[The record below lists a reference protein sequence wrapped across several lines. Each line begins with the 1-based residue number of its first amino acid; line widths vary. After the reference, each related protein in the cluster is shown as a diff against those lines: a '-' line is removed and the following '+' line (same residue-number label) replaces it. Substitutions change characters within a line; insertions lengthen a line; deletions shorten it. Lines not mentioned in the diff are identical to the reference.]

1 MREKRTARN
10 FGKVYRVRGAACLY
24 CGGVADSV
32 DHVLPWSY
40 CPDNSTN
47 NLVPACMECNGI
59 ASNLIFSTLDEKVR
73 YVVGQRQR
81 RGLPVY
87 LNYYEDELEDD
98 RSRPEPEPVMYAP
111 TLHPS
116 GISDEEFISAYGDGV
131 VSAVWEVLNE
141 PEPDAELEDYT
152 DNEEDA
158 YLCGAPT
165 RKGRPCRIPKDECQI
180 HNANLASQ
188 SSRFCDPT
196 DEDI

>member
-10 FGKVYRVRGAACLY
+10 FGKVHQARGDACLY

-59 ASNLIFSTLDEKVR
+59 ASNLIFANLNEKVR
-73 YVVGQRQR
+73 YVVRQRQR

-87 LNYYEDELEDD
+87 LNYYVDELEDH
-98 RSRPEPEPVMYAP
+98 RSGPEPEPVPYVPA
-111 TLHPS
+111 LHPS
-116 GISDEEFISAYGDGV
+116 GISDEKFISAYGDGV
-131 VSAVWEVLNE
+131 VLAVWEPLDD
-141 PEPDAELEDYT
+141 PEPDEDSEDDLDY
-152 DNEEDA
+152 EENDS

-165 RKGRPCRIPKDECQI
+165 KKSRPCRIPKDECQI
-180 HNANLASQ
+180 HNSDLA
-188 SSRFCDPT
+188 T
-196 DEDI
+196 